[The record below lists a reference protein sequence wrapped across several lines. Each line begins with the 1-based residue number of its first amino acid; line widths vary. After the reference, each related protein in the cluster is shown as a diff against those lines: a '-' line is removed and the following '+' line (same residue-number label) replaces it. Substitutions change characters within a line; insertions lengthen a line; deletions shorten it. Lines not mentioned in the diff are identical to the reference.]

1 MSLRSVQI
9 SLSAK
14 WSPLRGS
21 RGWGGTEG
29 EGESRG
35 RTQGSFR
42 TLLAWRLGGIVLLM
56 RKADAKAGKLSELF
70 LGTQVRGL
78 PETGGDEARQITDA
92 SCLSH
97 ECL

>member
-29 EGESRG
+29 GGGEQRQNPGKFQDSAG
-35 RTQGSFR
+35 LETC
-42 TLLAWRLGGIVLLM
+42 GIVLLM

>member
-1 MSLRSVQI
+1 MYRSLLAQSGAH
-9 SLSAK
+9 LGEAEAGEG
-14 WSPLRGS
+14 LR
-21 RGWGGTEG
+21 G

>member
-1 MSLRSVQI
+1 MQSGAHLGE
-9 SLSAK
+9 AEAGEG
-14 WSPLRGS
+14 LRG
-21 RGWGGTEG
+21 
-29 EGESRG
+29 RG
-35 RTQGSFR
+35 RAEAEPREVSGLCWPGDR
-42 TLLAWRLGGIVLLM
+42 GGIVLLM